1 MSILADMVRQ
11 VGGARVAAENI
22 IPLGAGPEDYQ
33 PTPADAQKIAAAAIV
48 FSNGRG
54 LEEWLS
60 SLLTSAA
67 KPGQPQIALSDGLPA
82 LDIGSADFQ
91 SGNPHFWM
99 SAALGA
105 RYVERIRD
113 GLIGVDPAGKD
124 TYTGNA
130 ASYIKQLLDLNA
142 ELKRQAESI
151 PAAQRKIVTN
161 HDAFPYFARE
171 YGFTIVGD
179 VLGNPASEPSAGD
192 LAALVGKIKA
202 ERVKAVFTEAQFNPK
217 LAKTIADEAGVKVM
231 ANLYT
236 DTLGEAGS
244 GINTYV
250 DLLRYDMQEIV
261 EALR

>member
-1 MSILADMVRQ
+1 MHESILRRARVALAVFALLPLVAACGTAPAGAPQTAAPGADAPIRVVTTMSILADMVRQ

-161 HDAFPYFARE
+161 HDAFPYF
-171 YGFTIVGD
+171 
-179 VLGNPASEPSAGD
+179 
-192 LAALVGKIKA
+192 
-202 ERVKAVFTEAQFNPK
+202 
-217 LAKTIADEAGVKVM
+217 
-231 ANLYT
+231 
-236 DTLGEAGS
+236 
-244 GINTYV
+244 
-250 DLLRYDMQEIV
+250 
-261 EALR
+261 